1 MYFDIFVISFSSFQ
15 ADSCWIAPLQLSA
28 KGYCLRIQKHL
39 EIAGAAE
46 RPRSKKQ
53 QHAETISNT
62 EQHFLFDCLARKHSI
77 SWHLWMFFR
86 LGSRHTPTIG
96 WSLGYIRSLV
106 HHQPLHIS
114 RINTPCFEGF
124 WRFQDHKKSSGI
136 TYIHHFVDSDRFVCH
151 STASLNNM
159 PT

>member
-1 MYFDIFVISFSSFQ
+1 MYFDIFVICLSSFP
-15 ADSCWIAPLQLSA
+15 ADSYWIAPLQLSA

-46 RPRSKKQ
+46 RPRREKQ

-62 EQHFLFDCLARKHSI
+62 EQHF
-77 SWHLWMFFR
+77 

-114 RINTPCFEGF
+114 SISKPCFEDLR
-124 WRFQDHKKSSGI
+124 RFQDQKNLVCT
-136 TYIHHFVDSDRFVCH
+136 TYIHHFIDCDRFNCH
-151 STASLNNM
+151 SAVSLN
-159 PT
+159 PPAPVGAKGVSFPRR